1 MYMNV
6 QCLYMYIQCL
16 DLLHMFKCLNVVVN
30 YISKFLCCNVCIC
43 ERERG
48 GEGRRERLCVCMC
61 VCVSGTYIC

>member
-6 QCLYMYIQCL
+6 LCLYMYIQCL
-16 DLLHMFKCLNVVVN
+16 DLLHMFKN